1 MKIEEILLVAI
12 EVHRSVAMP
21 PAVAGRS
28 GTVSRP

>member
-1 MKIEEILLVAI
+1 MKIEEILPVSL
-12 EVHRSVAMP
+12 EVHRSVAMT